1 MMRTLAVAAAVL
13 SLATLCAAAGEGAAA
28 KADLDVLRDAIRANK
43 KALVAASLKLTDD
56 EAGKFWP
63 IYDRY
68 ETELKALND
77 KLVALVQ
84 DYTTSFPN
92 FTDEKAKSI
101 ADQYLTEEAD
111 RAKLRRTY
119 LDEFS
124 KALPGRKVARFYQIE
139 NKMDAVVRY
148 DLAAS
153 IPVVAD

>member
-13 SLATLCAAAGEGAAA
+13 SLATLAAAAGGEAA

-43 KALVAASLKLTDD
+43 KAIVAASLKLTDD

-63 IYDRY
+63 VYDRY

-119 LDEFS
+119 LDEFA
-124 KALPGRKVARFYQIE
+124 KALPGRKVARLYQIE
-139 NKMDAVVRY
+139 NKMDAVIRY